1 MLSLQ
6 NLDSLNKESISRGG
20 DSSSSS
26 SSSMFFGVLI

>member
-1 MLSLQ
+1 MLSLK

-26 SSSMFFGVLI
+26 SSMFFGVLI

>member
-26 SSSMFFGVLI
+26 SMFFGVLI

>member
-26 SSSMFFGVLI
+26 MFFGVLI